1 MQIDPARLIKAR
13 VGRAMSQEEAAIAAD
28 LSARTIQRIEAGQPP
43 SLESTKALLT
53 VFGSDIIH
61 DPEVATEEAFAQS
74 PWHGAVVRL
83 GNATRLAAR
92 VSFAGLRILFAAVFL
107 LIFIAKPIIPERAG
121 LFVRGNDSTLGVLST
136 VPSGSKELL
145 GYWVMPLMLLAM
157 TAILLSI
164 GEIRRLV
171 WCWLH
176 NPQQK

>member
-1 MQIDPARLIKAR
+1 MQIDPARLIQAR

-61 DPEVATEEAFAQS
+61 DPEVPADEAFVQS
-74 PWHGAVVRL
+74 RWHRAVVRL
-83 GNATRLAAR
+83 GIGTRLSAR
-92 VSFAGLRILFAAVFL
+92 VGFAGLRILFAAVCL

-136 VPSGSKELL
+136 VPSGSNELL

-157 TAILLSI
+157 AATLISI
-164 GEIRRLV
+164 GEVRRLV
-171 WCWLH
+171 WRRMH
-176 NPQQK
+176 NPRQK